1 MAHLKITS
9 NEYALALGALFD
21 EMPKSVIA
29 AIAVSAMTCGGD
41 HLSDA
46 IALVSCEWRTLH
58 ENGIVP
64 QKPGKHARNSLKGG
78 AA

>member
-1 MAHLKITS
+1 MANLKNTS
-9 NEYALALGALFD
+9 NEYALALGAMFD

-46 IALVSCEWRTLH
+46 VALVAGEWRTLH
-58 ENGIVP
+58 ENRIVP
-64 QKPGKHARNSLKGG
+64 QKPGKHARNALKVG

>member
-1 MAHLKITS
+1 MAHLKNTS
-9 NEYALALGALFD
+9 NEYSIALGALFD

-41 HLSDA
+41 HISDA
-46 IALVSCEWRTLH
+46 VALVADEWRILH
-58 ENGIVP
+58 TNGIVP
-64 QKPGKHARNSLKGG
+64 QKPGKNARAALKGG